1 MILAIL
7 GSLFVIGLVGIF
19 GPWAY
24 IHFSTRH
31 LIHAVDSPDLRA
43 EGRVALVLGARVNA
57 GGRLSAMLEDR
68 VITGV
73 RLYEKGTVGKLIMSG
88 DNSSRDYDE
97 PTAMR
102 RHAMGLGVPGRDV
115 VRDFAGLRTFDS
127 LVRARDIFGQT
138 RIVIVSQ
145 EFHLPRALYLAR
157 SLGMDAVGV
166 IADRRPYLRGSIRR
180 SRMREIPACFAAM
193 VDIWLPGRGAK
204 YGGPMESLDGDAQ
217 TARYAEQMAP

>member
-7 GSLFVIGLVGIF
+7 GSLLLIGLVGIF
-19 GPWAY
+19 GPWTY
-24 IHFSTRH
+24 IHLSTRH

-68 VITGV
+68 VITAV

-88 DNSSRDYDE
+88 DNSRREYDE

-127 LVRARDIFGQT
+127 VVRARDIFGQT

-166 IADRRPYLRGSIRR
+166 IADRRPYQQGSIRR

-193 VDIWLPGRGAK
+193 VDIWLPGRGPK
-204 YGGPMESLDGDAQ
+204 YRGPMESLDGDAQ
-217 TARYAEQMAP
+217 TARYAEQMVP